1 MLLNGTGRKPM
12 SGLQRIGVLISVLWL
27 LAVPSYLIISSN
39 KFADAYYKGCLD
51 LAYRTKLNSAAELNA
66 ATQDCSTTRS
76 ELAVTPTRMLK
87 LLLLEEDHA
96 YGLIAW
102 AALLAP
108 IALMWII
115 GGIAFGTAGWLARG
129 FKARKA

>member
-1 MLLNGTGRKPM
+1 
-12 SGLQRIGVLISVLWL
+12 
-27 LAVPSYLIISSN
+27 
-39 KFADAYYKGCLD
+39 
-51 LAYRTKLNSAAELNA
+51 
-66 ATQDCSTTRS
+66 
-76 ELAVTPTRMLK
+76 MLK

-96 YGLIAW
+96 YGSIAW

-115 GGIAFGTAGWLARG
+115 GGIAFGTARWLARG

>member
-1 MLLNGTGRKPM
+1 
-12 SGLQRIGVLISVLWL
+12 
-27 LAVPSYLIISSN
+27 
-39 KFADAYYKGCLD
+39 
-51 LAYRTKLNSAAELNA
+51 
-66 ATQDCSTTRS
+66 
-76 ELAVTPTRMLK
+76 MLK

-115 GGIAFGTAGWLARG
+115 GGIAFGTARWLARG
-129 FKARKA
+129 FKAREA

>member
-1 MLLNGTGRKPM
+1 M
-12 SGLQRIGVLISVLWL
+12 SGWKRIGVLISVLWL

-76 ELAVTPTRMLK
+76 ELAVTPARMLK

-108 IALMWII
+108 SRLCGLLVELHSARH
-115 GGIAFGTAGWLARG
+115 AGLQRG

>member
-12 SGLQRIGVLISVLWL
+12 SGWQRIGVLISVLWL

-66 ATQDCSTTRS
+66 AAQDCSTTRS
-76 ELAVTPTRMLK
+76 ELAVTPARMLK

-108 IALMWII
+108 VALMWII
-115 GGIAFGTAGWLARG
+115 GGIAFGTARWFARG

>member
-87 LLLLEEDHA
+87 LLLLEEDRA

-115 GGIAFGTAGWLARG
+115 GGIAFGTARWLARG

>member
-12 SGLQRIGVLISVLWL
+12 SGWQRIGVLISVLWL

-76 ELAVTPTRMLK
+76 ELAITPARMLK
-87 LLLLEEDHA
+87 LLLLEEDHV

-108 IALMWII
+108 IALLWTT
-115 GGIAFGTAGWLARG
+115 GGIAFGTARWLARG
-129 FKARKA
+129 FKARNA